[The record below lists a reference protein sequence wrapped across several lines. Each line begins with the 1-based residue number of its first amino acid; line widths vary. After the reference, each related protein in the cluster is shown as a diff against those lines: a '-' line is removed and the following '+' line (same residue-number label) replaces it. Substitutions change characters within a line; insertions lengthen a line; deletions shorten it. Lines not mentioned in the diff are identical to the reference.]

1 MNPIKWHFREMSR
14 PEMNQDI
21 ELGEMF
27 GEEAVN
33 EPLSVRLVR
42 EVIQNSLDASIVKKV
57 KGGERTVE
65 APVRIRFSL
74 EGLSNPLAT
83 SKTHR
88 YFSGLQEHLKCVEGL
103 DDRVRDKVDA
113 NQLLEQD
120 VPFILIEDSGT
131 TGLRGDPGLSRDPE
145 PEATE
150 SEDFYWFFRNIGR
163 SGKGATENGSWG
175 LGKWVFPDASGA
187 SAFFALTTT
196 DKDTLLMGQSVLSEH
211 YFDGTKFAPH
221 GYWSIREDDR
231 FAIPLC
237 LSNPEQKSI
246 VEDFIS
252 DFRLT
257 ERDKTGLSV
266 VIPFPRVDQDAENP
280 SYCINTKALAKAVIQ
295 NYFYPIVL
303 GYLDVRISDEP
314 GEMPAEITKSTI
326 DDMVDVVD
334 ETGSGQW
341 TKPSYRRVFQM
352 LRETKQLRTSD
363 YKVLNS
369 PPTAKDDYE
378 YAKYL
383 LDLENKYYDG
393 YLLPF
398 KIQTTVRPK
407 NGIETE
413 TELNV
418 YLKREPDLENG
429 HDYFVRGTLSIPHM
443 DYIQNYKAL
452 ALIVVDE
459 KEPLAEML
467 RDSEPPAHTIWRP
480 QAKLVRDRW
489 VAPQRRINAVRDAVK
504 NILWHLEGQQSGLQ
518 KDAFLDLFELNDT
531 NNANAAND
539 SGESGSGTTGPS
551 NPPNRNGKPSPFIV
565 SPTKGGVSIR
575 ASTQSDELPERI
587 VVRAAYD
594 VPRGDPFKKFNEYD
608 FAFAGGSGLRI
619 NLVGGEIVEND
630 QARPIGANAIRLK
643 VKDHNK
649 FSFKITGFDP
659 FRDVVIKIDPEE
671 NA

>member
-74 EGLSNPLAT
+74 EGLSNPLST
-83 SKTHR
+83 SKTRR

-103 DDRVRDKVDA
+103 DNSVRLKVNA
-113 NQLLEQD
+113 NQLLEQE
-120 VPFILIEDSGT
+120 VPFIVIEDSGT
-131 TGLRGDPGLSRDPE
+131 TGLRGDPWLSRDPE
-145 PEATE
+145 LEATE

-163 SGKGATENGSWG
+163 SGKDATENGSWG

-187 SAFFALTTT
+187 STFFALTTT

-211 YFDGTKFAPH
+211 YFGKTKFSPH
-221 GYWSIREDDR
+221 GHWSIREDDG

-246 VEDFIS
+246 IEDFIL
-252 DFRLT
+252 DFGLT

-266 VIPFPRVDQDAENP
+266 VIPFPRVDQDPEDT
-280 SYCINTKALAKAVIQ
+280 SYCINTKSLAKAVIQ

-303 GYLDVRISDEP
+303 GYLDVRISGEP
-314 GEMPAEITKSTI
+314 GKMPAEITKSTI

-341 TKPSYRRVFQM
+341 TKLSYRRVFQM
-352 LRETKQLRTSD
+352 LRDIKQLRTSD
-363 YKVLNS
+363 YKILTS
-369 PPTAKDDYE
+369 PPTMEDDYKH
-378 YAKYL
+378 AKYL
-383 LDLENKYYDG
+383 RNLERKYYDG
-393 YLLPF
+393 GLLPF
-398 KIQTTVRPK
+398 EIQTTVRPK
-407 NGIETE
+407 NDTNKD
-413 TELNV
+413 TKFNV
-418 YLKREPDLENG
+418 YIKRELSLENG
-429 HDYFVRGTLSIPHM
+429 HDYFVRGTLSIPRM
-443 DYIQNYKAL
+443 NYIKNYKVL

-459 KEPLAEML
+459 TELLAAML
-467 RDSEPPAHTIWRP
+467 RDSEPPAHTMWRP
-480 QAKLVRDRW
+480 QAKRVRDRW
-489 VAPQRRINAVRDAVK
+489 IAPQRRINAVRDTVK

-518 KDAFLDLFELNDT
+518 KDAFLDLFKLNDT

-539 SGESGSGTTGPS
+539 SGESGRGTTGTP
-551 NPPNRNGKPSPFIV
+551 NPPNMNGKPSPFTV
-565 SPTKGGVSIR
+565 SPTKDGVSIR
-575 ASTQSDELPERI
+575 ASTQAGEFPERI
-587 VVRAAYD
+587 VVLAAYD

-608 FAFAGGSGLRI
+608 FAFRGKNHLRV
-619 NLVGGEIVEND
+619 NLVGGEILEND

-643 VKDHNK
+643 VKDRIK
-649 FSFKITGFDP
+649 FNFKITGFDQL
-659 FRDVVIKIDPEE
+659 RDVVIKINPEE
-671 NA
+671 SA